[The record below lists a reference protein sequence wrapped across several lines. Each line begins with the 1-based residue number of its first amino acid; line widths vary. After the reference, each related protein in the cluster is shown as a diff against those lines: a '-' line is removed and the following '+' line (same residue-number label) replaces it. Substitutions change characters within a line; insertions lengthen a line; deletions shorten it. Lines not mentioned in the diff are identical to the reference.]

1 MSESF
6 PASVLL
12 HASLALLL
20 LAGAPAALAQKPQS
34 RNFDVIAKR
43 AAEASAQN
51 RLSDA
56 IRLYRQALTLRPRW
70 TKGWWSLGTLLY
82 DQSEYANA
90 ARAFQKVVALDAK
103 DGTARAMLGLCQYE
117 LGQDGPALA
126 NLQQGRQLGLANDP
140 QLVHVVLYHTA
151 LLLLRRRMFAS
162 AQDLLT
168 KISADGVQNDGLYL
182 AMGMAVLRI
191 MPENEPP
198 SGTPGRDVL
207 LQAGRAEA
215 LAAMNHFHQ
224 AQIAYL
230 SLVDEYPNYPNLHF
244 AYGRFLLEIHDTHG
258 AVEQFKEELKSN
270 PTQVDAM
277 LEIAAVRYRLDS
289 AAGVKYAE
297 QAVRLAPQ
305 LPFAHYLLGLLLL
318 DTGRTAE
325 AIPHLEIARKAFPM
339 NASIYFA
346 LGNAYAKTGRK
357 QEALEARKAFLRLR
371 AAQQGQAGPKFY
383 GGQTA
388 QPTLNAPTTG
398 GAANPLIPHGNAGR
412 E

>member
-1 MSESF
+1 MFES
-6 PASVLL
+6 SLSDVLL
-12 HASLALLL
+12 HAALALFL
-20 LAGAPAALAQKPQS
+20 LAGAPVAFAQKPQS
-34 RNFDVIAKR
+34 RNFDGIAKR

-51 RLSDA
+51 RLGEA
-56 IRLYRQALTLRPRW
+56 IRLYHQALAMRPRW

-82 DQSEYANA
+82 DGSEYPEA
-90 ARAFQKVVALDAK
+90 ARAFQNVVALDAK

-126 NLQQGRQLGLANDP
+126 SLQEGRQLGLANDP

-182 AMGMAVLRI
+182 AMGLAVLRI
-191 MPENEPP
+191 VPENEPP
-198 SGTPGRDVL
+198 SGTPGHDVL

-215 LAAMNHFHQ
+215 LAAMNHFHR
-224 AQIAYL
+224 AENAYL
-230 SLVDEYPNYPNLHF
+230 SLVNEYPNYPNLHF

-258 AVEQFKEELKSN
+258 AVEQFKQELKSN
-270 PTQVDAM
+270 PTQVNAM
-277 LEIAAVRYRLDS
+277 LEIAAARYRLDS
-289 AAGVKYAE
+289 AAGVKYAQE
-297 QAVRLAPQ
+297 AVRLAPQ

-318 DTGRTAE
+318 DTGKAAD
-325 AIPHLEIARKAFPM
+325 AIPHLEIARKAFPT

-357 QEALEARKAFLRLR
+357 QEAMQVRKTFLRLR
-371 AAQQGQAGPKFY
+371 AEQQGQAGPKFY

-388 QPTLNAPTTG
+388 QPTLNAPAAG
-398 GAANPLIPHGNAGR
+398 GAAKPPIPHGNTGPT
-412 E
+412 